1 MGIRSNVP
9 GRRNG
14 NCGNCFDRMGRM
26 GRMKKMIA
34 SALGSLPQRP
44 ERIEGNGSRLEWR
57 PERPFPSILSG
68 RLGGEPG
75 AEAIIF
81 YILSILHIPSK
92 QFPQLP

>member
-1 MGIRSNVP
+1 VQDGQ
-9 GRRNG
+9 
-14 NCGNCFDRMGRM
+14 DEE
-26 GRMKKMIA
+26 KMIA
-34 SALGSLPQRP
+34 SAPGSLPSGR
-44 ERIEGNGSRLEWR
+44 RNEGNGSRLEWR

-81 YILSILHIPSK
+81 VILSILHIPSK